1 MACRVSAPGTRRYL
15 CFYCGTVYDE
25 ALGAPDDGIPPG
37 TLWEDVP
44 DDWVCPECAAG
55 KADFML
61 DED

>member
-1 MACRVSAPGTRRYL
+1 MSEPGTRRFL

-25 ALGAPDDGIPPG
+25 ALGWPDEGIPPG

-44 DDWVCPECAAG
+44 DDWVCPECAAS

-61 DED
+61 DEDD